1 MWRTVFAIVAG
12 FIAWI
17 CIGAVG
23 FTLMRAVWPD
33 YARAEP
39 EMAFT
44 LPMQLARLTV
54 GVACSVG
61 GGWLAAVV
69 AKGDSRPAWWLGV
82 LLLVIFV
89 PIHYS
94 LWDRFPVWYHLTFL
108 LTLAPIVSY
117 SSRLASPA
125 RVAA

>member
-1 MWRTVFAIVAG
+1 MWRTVLAIVAG

-23 FTLMRAVWPD
+23 FTLMRAVWPE
-33 YARAEP
+33 YTRAEP

-108 LTLAPIVSY
+108 LTLTPIVGY

-125 RVAA
+125 SVAV

>member
-1 MWRTVFAIVAG
+1 MWRTVLAIVAG

-23 FTLMRAVWPD
+23 FALMRAVWPA
-33 YARAEP
+33 YTRAEP
-39 EMAFT
+39 EMAVT

-54 GVACSVG
+54 GVACSVR
-61 GGWLAAVV
+61 GGWLAGVV

-89 PIHYS
+89 TIHYS
-94 LWDRFPVWYHLTFL
+94 LWDRFPGRYHLPFL
-108 LTLAPIVSY
+108 LTLTPIVAY

-125 RVAA
+125 SVAV